1 VSTRYTFSGHES
13 FPCKSLWLK
22 KGYDF
27 VSSQKNFNSD
37 NAVVELGVG
46 KNMVSAIRYWLKS
59 FGLYDEDGLTDLAH
73 YLFDDN
79 EGRDPYMEDLATL
92 WLLHFML
99 VYTNEATLYNWTF
112 MKFQRERK
120 QFDRLQLLSF
130 VKREMTEAGKTK
142 IFNENTVKKDIGIL
156 LQNYV
161 LPKSDKSFEDFS
173 SLLIDLNLIHQTDDG
188 KAFYFN
194 IDAKRKITPDIF
206 LYAIVMMKGEDKT
219 VSFDLIQDISLI
231 FCMNGMETIKM
242 MKYLSEEYSKYVSY
256 NEVAGIRQLQFVNDI
271 ESKQILEHHY
281 RNAKI

>member
-130 VKREMTEAGKTK
+130 VKREMTEAGKIK
-142 IFNENTVKKDIGIL
+142 IFNENTMKKDIGIL

>member
-1 VSTRYTFSGHES
+1 MSTKYTFSGHES

-22 KGYDF
+22 KGFDF
-27 VSSQKNFNSD
+27 VSSQKSFNSD

-59 FGLYDEDGLTDLAH
+59 FGLYNEDGLTELAY
-73 YLFDDN
+73 YLFDDE

-130 VKREMTEAGKTK
+130 VKREMTEAGKLK

-206 LYAIVMMKGEDKT
+206 LYAIVVMKGEDKT
-219 VSFDLIQDISLI
+219 VSFDVIQDISLI
-231 FCMNGMETIKM
+231 FCMNDMETIKM
-242 MKYLSEEYSKYVSY
+242 MKQLSEEYSKYVSY
-256 NEVAGIRQLQFVNDI
+256 NEVAGIRQLQFINDI
-271 ESKQILEHHY
+271 DTKQILEHHY

>member
-1 VSTRYTFSGHES
+1 
-13 FPCKSLWLK
+13 
-22 KGYDF
+22 
-27 VSSQKNFNSD
+27 
-37 NAVVELGVG
+37 
-46 KNMVSAIRYWLKS
+46 MVSAIRYWLKS

-130 VKREMTEAGKTK
+130 VKREMTEAGKIK
-142 IFNENTVKKDIGIL
+142 IFNENTMKKDIGIL